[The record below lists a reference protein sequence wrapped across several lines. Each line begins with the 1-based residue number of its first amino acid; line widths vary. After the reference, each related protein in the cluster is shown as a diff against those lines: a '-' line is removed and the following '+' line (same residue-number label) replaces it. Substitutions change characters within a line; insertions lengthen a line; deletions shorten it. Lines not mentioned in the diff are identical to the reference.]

1 MALYIA
7 AQSSIICCLP
17 AATALWIQNLG
28 GLTVNILLNVIGY
41 SLVSSLSS
49 HLSNFWS
56 RDDFLQNFFLP
67 RLQTL
72 ETAYK
77 LWFSRTREHR
87 RSRRMHL
94 VLQTIPLVFCQYE
107 IYQGQ
112 HLLRCADAK
121 RLFMKSVWDG
131 ILLRFRSGYFKFAV
145 HAWLVIIH
153 QD

>member
-107 IYQGQ
+107 IYQGVPMQ
-112 HLLRCADAK
+112 
-121 RLFMKSVWDG
+121 SVYSWNQCETEFFCDFEVDISNSQSTLG
-131 ILLRFRSGYFKFAV
+131 WS
-145 HAWLVIIH
+145 
-153 QD
+153 